1 MLEINHSSRTW
12 ELICYK
18 TAPER
23 QTSWSEEENPLEWAF
38 GEWCFRVAGAELT
51 VHLHGDGLL
60 LPHLVVM
67 ATPFFTQALL
77 LSRESMKRATS
88 PLPTMLPAGFPLLSG
103 TKYPSWVR
111 NSWAGEEAKANRG
124 ATYTACFEE
133 WKMHRDTED
142 TRWAGDVTNTV
153 SFIHINT
160 AWTMSKLVPRQKE
173 PLKHFAE

>member
-1 MLEINHSSRTW
+1 MW
-12 ELICYK
+12 KLICYK

-23 QTSWSEEENPLEWAF
+23 QTSWSEEENLIEWAF
-38 GEWCFRVAGAELT
+38 GEWRFIVAGAELT
-51 VHLHGDGLL
+51 LHLHRDGLL

-88 PLPTMLPAGFPLLSG
+88 PLPTTLPAGFPLLSG

-124 ATYTACFEE
+124 ATYTARFEE
-133 WKMHRDTED
+133 WKMHRDRGYTLGGWRHEYSAIYSHKHSMNYVKIGPMAKGA
-142 TRWAGDVTNTV
+142 TPKP
-153 SFIHINT
+153 
-160 AWTMSKLVPRQKE
+160 MSIKLNSV
-173 PLKHFAE
+173 